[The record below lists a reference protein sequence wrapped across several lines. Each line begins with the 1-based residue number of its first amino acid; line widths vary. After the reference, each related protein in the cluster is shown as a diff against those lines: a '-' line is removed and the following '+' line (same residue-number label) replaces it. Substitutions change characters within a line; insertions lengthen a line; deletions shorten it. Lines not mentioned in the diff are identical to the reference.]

1 MTNLQIQSTVHNII
15 SSWGGLQCMHIFRK
29 CILILIVLLQSMLTS
44 FQNSH
49 FTTHTSVKIKNYLG
63 KYMNKIQIIF
73 LDELKASSKELSIKK
88 PNSL

>member
-1 MTNLQIQSTVHNII
+1 
-15 SSWGGLQCMHIFRK
+15 
-29 CILILIVLLQSMLTS
+29 MLTS

-73 LDELKASSKELSIKK
+73 LDEIKASSKELSIKK